1 MILPLV
7 IGATLA
13 AVVVGLIGAALFR
26 RRREDP
32 WHNAE
37 LFIPHDE
44 PVPLGGQIVARH
56 RCRPRTPG
64 GADGAVTVAELRCE
78 EVVGGEPEGE
88 PVGRVPIEIV
98 DHSTPDLVEADL
110 VVRIP
115 AWGFPASVRT
125 GAASIRWVIAVRV
138 DAADGTHVD
147 VERVLRVAARVTV

>member
-1 MILPLV
+1 MILPIV
-7 IGATLA
+7 IGATVA
-13 AVVVGLIGAALFR
+13 AVVVALVGAAVVR

-56 RCRPRTPG
+56 RRRPRTPG
-64 GADGAVTVAELRCE
+64 GADGAVIRAVLRCE
-78 EVVGGEPEGE
+78 EVVGGEPEAE

-98 DHSTPDLVEADL
+98 DHSTADLVEADL
-110 VVRIP
+110 VVRVP
-115 AWGFPASVRT
+115 ASGFPASVHTR
-125 GAASIRWVIAVRV
+125 AASIRWVIAVRV

-147 VERVLRVAARVTV
+147 CERVLPVAAQVTV